1 MTVTSSAPV
10 FTSAT
15 STSFTA
21 NSAGT
26 FPVTA
31 NGDTPITFTETG
43 ALPSGV
49 TLASNGTLAGTPASG
64 TSGTYPITLKATD
77 VHSNA
82 STQAFTLTVGNS
94 APTTAVIVPSNNA
107 TVSGTASGLDAS
119 ASAASG
125 LTISKVQ
132 FVLTG
137 GTYNKTLIGTAT
149 ATIYGYVYSWN
160 TTGVVNGTY
169 TVQSLATDSAANTTY
184 STGITVTVSNNPP
197 TTAVIIPSNNATV
210 TGTAAT
216 LDASAS
222 AATGLTISKVQF
234 ALTGG
239 TFNKTVIGT
248 ATATIYGYVYS
259 WNTVGVPNGTY
270 TLQSLATDSA
280 GNTAYSA
287 GITVTV
293 SNTPPT
299 TAVVIPSNNATVS
312 GTAATLDASA
322 SAASGLT
329 ISKVQFVLTGGTYN
343 KTLIGT
349 ATATIYG
356 YVYSWSTTGVVNGTY
371 TVQSLATDSV
381 GNTAYSAPITVKVS
395 N

>member
-1 MTVTSSAPV
+1 M
-10 FTSAT
+10 
-15 STSFTA
+15 
-21 NSAGT
+21 
-26 FPVTA
+26 
-31 NGDTPITFTETG
+31 
-43 ALPSGV
+43 
-49 TLASNGTLAGTPASG
+49 
-64 TSGTYPITLKATD
+64 
-77 VHSNA
+77 
-82 STQAFTLTVGNS
+82 
-94 APTTAVIVPSNNA
+94 
-107 TVSGTASGLDAS
+107 
-119 ASAASG
+119 
-125 LTISKVQ
+125 
-132 FVLTG
+132 
-137 GTYNKTLIGTAT
+137 
-149 ATIYGYVYSWN
+149 
-160 TTGVVNGTY
+160 
-169 TVQSLATDSAANTTY
+169 
-184 STGITVTVSNNPP
+184 
-197 TTAVIIPSNNATV
+197 
-210 TGTAAT
+210 
-216 LDASAS
+216 
-222 AATGLTISKVQF
+222 TISKVQF